1 MISRYPYRELV
12 WIDVEKPT
20 HEEVRAL
27 MEEFDIH
34 PMVADEL
41 LGPSLRPKVDHHEN
55 FIYLVLHFPAIRHSH
70 GKSQTQE
77 IDFIIGKKFLIT
89 VRYDAVDPL
98 HKFSKVFEVNSIL
111 DRSNIGEHAGFLFFY
126 MIRKIYASCIHELEI
141 VRDQL
146 GDAEDQIFNGKER
159 AMVEQLS
166 VINRDLLTF
175 HRALRQHEVTLTSLA
190 HAAEEFFGKEFRH
203 WIENVLGEYLK
214 VEEMFEDE
222 KEVLANLR
230 ETNNS
235 LLSTKTNDV
244 MKVLTATTF
253 SVLPASLLG
262 QIFSTRATGMPII
275 GTRYDFWIIVGC
287 MAVLVSSTYFYFKH
301 KRWI

>member
-1 MISRYPYRELV
+1 MITRYPYRELV
-12 WIDVEKPT
+12 WIDIEKPT

-27 MEEFDIH
+27 MDEFDIH

-41 LGPSLRPKVDHHEN
+41 LGPSVRPKVDRHEN

-70 GKSQTQE
+70 GSSQAQE

-141 VRDQL
+141 IRDQL
-146 GDAEDQIFNGKER
+146 GDAEEQIFAGRER
-159 AMVEQLS
+159 DMVEQLS

-175 HRALRQHEVTLTSLA
+175 HRALRQHEATLNSLA
-190 HAAEEFFGKEFRH
+190 RASEEFFGNEFRH
-203 WIENVLGEYLK
+203 WIENVVGEYLK
-214 VEEMFEDE
+214 VEEMFEDQ

-253 SVLPASLLG
+253 SILPASLLG
-262 QIFSTRATGMPII
+262 QIFSTRAGGMPLIDSP
-275 GTRYDFWIIVGC
+275 YAFWIILTG
-287 MAVLVSSTYFYFKH
+287 MIILAGSTYFYFKR
-301 KRWI
+301 KRWL